1 MTRLLSRS
9 RGLYRQL
16 RLLRN
21 VSIAA
26 LKGLRSIH
34 PTAFVHLSCDVA
46 ADLEVGPY
54 VFLGRR
60 CTIAPMVRI
69 GPYTMLASEVAIVGD
84 DHIWSDPTRPMQ
96 FAGRPVQRPTTIG
109 ADVWLGQRVVVLRGV
124 TVGDGAVVAAGAV
137 VTRDIPAREVWAGVP
152 ARKLRDRFPSQDD
165 AYRHGQML
173 GEPKQSPTFADPPE
187 SYERSDG

>member
-9 RGLYRQL
+9 GSLYRRL

-26 LKGLRSIH
+26 LKGLRSVH
-34 PTAFVHLSCDVA
+34 PTASVHPSCDVA
-46 ADLEVGPY
+46 TDLEAGPY
-54 VFLGRR
+54 AFLGRR
-60 CTIAPMVRI
+60 CTIAPLVRI

-84 DHIWSDPTRPMQ
+84 DHVWSDPTRPIQ
-96 FAGRPVQRPTTIG
+96 FAGRPAQRPTTIG
-109 ADVWLGQRVVVLRGV
+109 ADVWLGHGVVVIRGV

-152 ARKLRDRFPSQDD
+152 AHKLRDRFPTPED
-165 AYRHGQML
+165 AYRHAQML
-173 GEPKQSPTFADPPE
+173 AEPHQAPNFADPAG
-187 SYERSDG
+187 SYERSHV